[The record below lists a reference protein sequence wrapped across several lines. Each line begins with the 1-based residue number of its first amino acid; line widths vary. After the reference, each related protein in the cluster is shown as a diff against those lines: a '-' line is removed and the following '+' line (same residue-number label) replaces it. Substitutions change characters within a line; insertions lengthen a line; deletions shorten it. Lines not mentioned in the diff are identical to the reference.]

1 MSIRRRA
8 TMYNVHVS
16 GWSISQKS
24 SPLKLLCQMN
34 INLVGSIYG
43 RSSIKIAHFVLIRK
57 QTNDLHRQIMFLIG
71 QFVKIFFSETPW
83 PNKATF
89 YRKHLW
95 KVLYKIF
102 SFHLYWTKTWLPWAT
117 LVSDWRKFLFF
128 SLKPLGQMNRNLVGN
143 IYGRSPIPLLLRY
156 QKRKSLIISCQSS
169 FGLSMKDE
177 DCHLLLL

>member
-1 MSIRRRA
+1 MSWTEIITVSIRRRA

-102 SFHLYWTKTWLPWAT
+102 SFHLYWTKKWLPWAT

-128 SLKPLGQMNRNLVGN
+128 FSETTLPNEPKLGRKHLWKVP
-143 IYGRSPIPLLLRY
+143 YSPITTLS
-156 QKRKSLIISCQSS
+156 KEEIIDNLMSVFFWS
-169 FGLSMKDE
+169 FNE
-177 DCHLLLL
+177 R